1 MGTMS
6 EVKEAENVDSTL
18 AESTEN
24 KDNSVTSLVADESQ
38 IVTAEA
44 DLYDNRG
51 EEGVLEGA
59 IIKSSDA
66 PVSDSEDEDEDVSRT
81 DIFDYVD

>member
-66 PVSDSEDEDEDVSRT
+66 PVSDSEDEDEDVSQT